1 MPCKHLEKSLK
12 RFCFK
17 IKKVE
22 IMEKRMSMIFHARKS
37 KATKGNLVPIY
48 LRVTIGGQ
56 RCELTTKQLIS
67 EEKWSA
73 HTGEVKGTSFEAKSI
88 NSFLDTLQGKA
99 HAIHRAIIQE
109 SKTIFSKENL
119 HFIFPLALLFLTNFK
134 FLIWFFILNRSRNRI
149 WQLYQIK
156 FFYC

>member
-1 MPCKHLEKSLK
+1 
-12 RFCFK
+12 
-17 IKKVE
+17 
-22 IMEKRMSMIFHARKS
+22 MEKGMSMIFHARKS
-37 KATKGNLVPIY
+37 KATKENLVPIY

-73 HTGEVKGTSFEAKSI
+73 HTGKVKGTSTEAKAI

-109 SKTIFSKENL
+109 GKSISIE
-119 HFIFPLALLFLTNFK
+119 LFK
-134 FLIWFFILNRSRNRI
+134 DRWFGVAEKPVMLMEVFRSI
-149 WQLYQIK
+149 MTKWKSL
-156 FFYC
+156 